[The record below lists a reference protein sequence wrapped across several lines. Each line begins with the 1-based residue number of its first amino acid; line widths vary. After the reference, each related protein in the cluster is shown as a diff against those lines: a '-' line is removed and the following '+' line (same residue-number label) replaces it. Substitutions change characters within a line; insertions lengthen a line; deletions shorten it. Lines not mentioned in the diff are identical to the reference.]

1 MSPAILRR
9 ASISPAALALATIAA
24 AGMLAPWIAPFDPA
38 AQLDIVALK
47 NAAPSAA
54 HLLGTDAYS
63 RDILSRALFGARTSL
78 TVATIATTLA
88 VVIGSLWGAG
98 AASSPTRVG
107 DVMMST
113 VDVLRSIPRILLFL
127 GAVVLFG
134 ALSSTGLAV
143 VLGLSAWTG
152 MARLV
157 YVLVREQ
164 RVRPYI
170 EAARSLGLSSW
181 SVFGRHVVPQLV
193 APLGASGVLLLADML
208 ALESGLSFIGIGIRP
223 PAASWGNMV
232 QDALPYLRSAWWLA
246 AVPCVLLVTTVL
258 CAASVADRLADN
270 GSHEARQRSRHS

>member
-1 MSPAILRR
+1 M
-9 ASISPAALALATIAA
+9 LATIAVA
-24 AGMLAPWIAPFDPA
+24 ALLAPWIAPFDPA

-47 NAAPSAA
+47 NAAPSTA
-54 HLLGTDAYS
+54 HLLGTDPYS

-78 TVATIATTLA
+78 AVATIATTIA

-98 AASSPTRVG
+98 AASLSGRMG

-113 VDVLRSIPRILLFL
+113 VDVLRSVPRILLFL

-134 ALSSTGLAV
+134 ALSRLGLAI

-152 MARLV
+152 IARLV
-157 YVLVREQ
+157 YILVREQ

-170 EAARSLGLSSW
+170 EAAHSLGVSS
-181 SVFGRHVVPQLV
+181 SRVLGRHIVPQLIS
-193 APLGASGVLLLADML
+193 PLGASGVLLLADML

-223 PAASWGNMV
+223 PSPSWGNMV

-246 AVPCVLLVTTVL
+246 AVPCALLVTTVL
-258 CAASVADRLADN
+258 CAASLADHLAEN
-270 GSHEARQRSRHS
+270 RSHDSARRSRHSEGISELGGQIR